1 MDNLLFIKNIYLL
14 FLYNL
19 NQINRKLEENRL
31 VNITIKVVVD
41 ISIKQI

>member
-1 MDNLLFIKNIYLL
+1 MYNLLFIKNIYLL